1 MTDVPIEPEAEGVDA
16 EAGQPLDIAAP
27 PPEDR
32 LAESVAPAEADVVTR
47 LREALAA
54 SEERTL
60 RAVADFDNFR
70 RRTAAANEEAAR
82 EQKKALLLDLL
93 EVQDNFTRA
102 LEHWT
107 GDDNEFVAGIR
118 AIRQQLEGLL
128 IRHQVERVA
137 ALGQPFD
144 PRVHDVLDARPDPAV
159 SVDTVDRV
167 YKEGYLFCGKLLR
180 PALVGVAQATRA
192 AGTPAGEEEDL
203 GSE

>member
-1 MTDVPIEPEAEGVDA
+1 MTDIPIEPEAAGVEA
-16 EAGQPLDIAAP
+16 EAAQSLDSAAP
-27 PPEDR
+27 PPVDR
-32 LAESVAPAEADVVTR
+32 PADSTVPAETDAVSR

-60 RAVADFDNFR
+60 RALADFDNFR

-82 EQKKALLLDLL
+82 EQKKALLLELL

-102 LEHWT
+102 LDHWT
-107 GDDNEFVAGIR
+107 GDDTEFVAGIR

-128 IRHQVERVA
+128 TRHQVERVA
-137 ALGQPFD
+137 AFGQPFD

-159 SVDTVDRV
+159 PVDTVDRV
-167 YKEGYLFCGKLLR
+167 YKDGYLFCGKLLR
-180 PALVGVAQATRA
+180 PALVGVAQAA
-192 AGTPAGEEEDL
+192 EPPAGEENDD